1 MTSKDRS
8 GEVTRDDIE
17 ARLRSLQSGVN
28 ERVGEARTT
37 LLAVGV
43 AVGAVVLMATF
54 LLGKRKG
61 KRRSTIVEIR
71 RV

>member
-1 MTSKDRS
+1 MSTHP
-8 GEVTRDDIE
+8 VTRDDIE
-17 ARLRSLQSGVN
+17 SRLRSLQTGVT
-28 ERVGEARTT
+28 ERVGEARST
-37 LLAVGV
+37 LVAVGV
-43 AVGAVVLMATF
+43 AVGAVVLVATF